1 MPHVC
6 ITPELPEIKCPPPS
20 VYYHG
25 NSVWFAA
32 QPHTGCLSL
41 HFPVLTTCVLASSKA
56 PTGGSF
62 TAAFHNLPLRSERTS
77 LSGHHITFR
86 LRPSSRSFVM
96 FMITTGRTAPPRPR
110 QLQLHLLSPPPF
122 PLTASISVFYGAQR
136 LHLFEGPTK
145 NAVHKTENC
154 RIWWHGPGQSGY
166 TSSVLNAG
174 LRSAGSFVL
183 RLHAVPEMYLSKFI
197 VAIWYLM
204 CFYDAWRTT
213 HRRTDAQTRPHST
226 HSTRSKLKGT

>member
-1 MPHVC
+1 
-6 ITPELPEIKCPPPS
+6 
-20 VYYHG
+20 
-25 NSVWFAA
+25 
-32 QPHTGCLSL
+32 
-41 HFPVLTTCVLASSKA
+41 
-56 PTGGSF
+56 
-62 TAAFHNLPLRSERTS
+62 
-77 LSGHHITFR
+77 
-86 LRPSSRSFVM
+86 
-96 FMITTGRTAPPRPR
+96 MITTGRTAPPRPR
-110 QLQLHLLSPPPF
+110 QFQLHLLSPPPF

-154 RIWWHGPGQSGY
+154 RIWWHGPGQSAY
-166 TSSVLNAG
+166 TSSVLNAW

-213 HRRTDAQTRPHST
+213 HRRTDTPTQYAQ
-226 HSTRSKLKGT
+226 HSTRSKLKGKEAASAVVVIVAGMLFPALAKSKWLQMCHVKIVIKFELKIRNMPRKTHGKQNNWRAGGTEREEIAALMYVEV

>member
-6 ITPELPEIKCPPPS
+6 ITPELPEITPTHS
-20 VYYHG
+20 
-25 NSVWFAA
+25 
-32 QPHTGCLSL
+32 LSWQL
-41 HFPVLTTCVLASSKA
+41 CVICTTATYRVSLSIPPVLTTCVLASSKA

-213 HRRTDAQTRPHST
+213 HRRTDTPTQYAQ